1 MSHGMLL
8 TVSSLLMM
16 PFSFGKKLL
25 GEIAEEH
32 ALTKLKRFI
41 GQKSP
46 GSIEGFLDVRNG
58 RDYHHRKARSSNSAY
73 HWNMYRK
80 LRNSAYRENRG
91 LTSGY
96 FKGVIEENKAD
107 SKRMWKC
114 IKEAL
119 SNEN

>member
-46 GSIEGFLDVRNG
+46 GSIEGCLDVRMAGIITIVKHAVVIVHTIGTCTGNYAILLIG
-58 RDYHHRKARSSNSAY
+58 RTV
-73 HWNMYRK
+73 
-80 LRNSAYRENRG
+80 G
-91 LTSGY
+91 
-96 FKGVIEENKAD
+96 
-107 SKRMWKC
+107 
-114 IKEAL
+114 
-119 SNEN
+119 